1 MIPLNK
7 LYEYPTSTR
16 ALYNGERMYDVGKDK
31 LPSVTTILA
40 ATQSQ
45 EKQASLAAWRAR
57 VGTDEAAR
65 ITDQAAT
72 RGTSMHTILEG
83 YILGQNHVDMTD
95 VGEQAHLMAQ
105 QIIDKGLQNRLTE
118 IWGSEVVLYYPELYA
133 GATDIV
139 GIYDGTEAIVDFKQ
153 SNKAK
158 RREWIGDYKLQL
170 AAYALAHNEVY
181 GTNIQKGVNLICTK
195 DNLYQ
200 EFIFEGEE
208 FRQAKF
214 EWLARVSLYY
224 KNKGA
229 TI

>member
-57 VGTDEAAR
+57 VGTNEAAR

-83 YILGQNHVDMTD
+83 YIF
-95 VGEQAHLMAQ
+95 
-105 QIIDKGLQNRLTE
+105 R
-118 IWGSEVVLYYPELYA
+118 SEPC
-133 GATDIV
+133 G
-139 GIYDGTEAIVDFKQ
+139 YDGC
-153 SNKAK
+153 
-158 RREWIGDYKLQL
+158 R
-170 AAYALAHNEVY
+170 
-181 GTNIQKGVNLICTK
+181 
-195 DNLYQ
+195 
-200 EFIFEGEE
+200 
-208 FRQAKF
+208 
-214 EWLARVSLYY
+214 
-224 KNKGA
+224 
-229 TI
+229 